1 MQFEDVLIG
10 AEQDAFGRICG
21 FAPFPYFQRNIEV
34 TCGEDVTP
42 EYVQKS
48 LQWLAQ
54 VDGVLM
60 REICQCACYYLQDT
74 LEATSIGELLD
85 ADIQHIQ
92 DPMEILRYMEFGAL
106 CIDEPEDP
114 DLPVLNLSGGCDWQE
129 DEGLQCL
136 IREGRVVYLGSWND
150 LDIWR
155 SPCLGEEDYLFNYV
169 YYPRREELRARYAER
184 LAQQPVKVLPHL
196 EIPMSSPLRH
206 FIEGP
211 FARLEGCSPEE
222 AWARIEDTL
231 LFEFLQEYPRLME
244 ESDLFKHR
252 CFCIERD
259 QGPGEMA
266 QYIEEHCRWDLF

>member
-1 MQFEDVLIG
+1 MRFEDILIG
-10 AEQDAFGRICG
+10 AEEDESGNMSG

-34 TCGEDVTP
+34 TCEEGVTP
-42 EYVQKS
+42 EYAAKS

-54 VDGVLM
+54 VDENLM
-60 REICQCACYYLQDT
+60 LEICRCACYYLKDT
-74 LEATSIGELLD
+74 LECTSVGELLD
-85 ADIQHIQ
+85 EDIQHIQ
-92 DPMEILRYMEFGAL
+92 DPMEILRYMEFGTL
-106 CIDEPEDP
+106 SISEPLDP
-114 DLPVLNLSGGCDWQE
+114 DIPVLNLSGGCDWEE
-129 DEGLQCL
+129 DECLQCL
-136 IREGRVVYLGSWND
+136 IREGQVVYLGGWND

-169 YYPRREELRARYAER
+169 YYPRRDELRAKAAER
-184 LAQQPVKVLPHL
+184 LEGRPVKVIPHL

-222 AWARIEDTL
+222 AWARIEGTL

-244 ESDLFKHR
+244 ESDLFKHH
-252 CFCIERD
+252 CFCLERD

-266 QYIEEHCRWDLF
+266 QYIAEHCDIF